1 MAEAGSGA
9 RVMLVEDDRVVRDV
23 VTDYLQAHGYD
34 VVSYADGTTA
44 REVLRAGLPDL
55 LILDRMLPGVSGD
68 QLLQQVRARSGMPII
83 MLTALDSAGARID
96 GLERGAD
103 DYIAKPFTLRELH
116 LRIASLLR
124 RAAEAQP
131 LAAFTVGPFRI
142 DPAQSR
148 ISLNGAD
155 LALTSREYELLV
167 HFLQRPGEVISRT
180 DLLHEVW
187 GWSFGDASTVTVHV
201 RRLREKIERDPGAPE
216 LLETVWGAG
225 YRLRLG
231 SR

>member
-1 MAEAGSGA
+1 
-9 RVMLVEDDRVVRDV
+9 MLVEDDRVVRDV
-23 VTDYLQAHGYD
+23 VTDYLQAHGYA
-34 VVSYADGTTA
+34 VASYADGTSA

-68 QLLQQVRARSGMPII
+68 ELLRQVRARSGMPII
-83 MLTALDSAGARID
+83 MLTALDSAGARIE

-124 RAAEAQP
+124 RAGEAQP

-142 DPAQSR
+142 DPASNR

-155 LALTSREYELLV
+155 LSLTTREYELLV
-167 HFLQRPGEVISRT
+167 YFLRRPDQVVSRT
-180 DLLHEVW
+180 EILQEVW
-187 GWSFGDASTVTVHV
+187 GWSFGEASTVTVHV
-201 RRLREKIERDPGAPE
+201 RRLREKIEHDPGSPE
-216 LLETVWGAG
+216 LLETVWGEG
-225 YRLRLG
+225 YRLRLA
-231 SR
+231 R